1 MDRQSD
7 KAADKNKVTVNIYGS
22 NYTMRTAYTD
32 EQVEKIVGYLNEK
45 MQEVGENQSKL
56 NYKDVAVLAAL
67 NIVDELL
74 SVKEDYN
81 QLLEIINEN

>member
-1 MDRQSD
+1 MDQQSD
-7 KAADKNKVTVNIYGS
+7 KAAEKNKVTVNIYGS

-32 EQVEKIVGYLNEK
+32 EQVEKIVDYLNQK
-45 MQEVGENQSKL
+45 MQEAGANQSRL

-67 NIVDELL
+67 NITDELL
-74 SVKEDYN
+74 SVKEDYK